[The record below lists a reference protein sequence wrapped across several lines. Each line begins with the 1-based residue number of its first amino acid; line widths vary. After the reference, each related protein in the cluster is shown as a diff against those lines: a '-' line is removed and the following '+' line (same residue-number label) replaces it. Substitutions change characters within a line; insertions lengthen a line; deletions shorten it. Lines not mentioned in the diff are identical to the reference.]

1 VGVVAETKPYGTVL
15 IKAAKIMDYLAENPN
30 HSLLE
35 IAKNTEMTASTTI
48 KILDTLVLIGY
59 VQKNE
64 NKSYRL
70 GSKLIRYANQRLEQ
84 LDLAEITL
92 PYLEKLQASI
102 DETIHLGILSD
113 NEILYI
119 NKLDPKH
126 QTIRMS
132 SKIGITR
139 PLYSS
144 AMGKAVLSTFS
155 DEEFQLYLTTHTLKP
170 YTEHTIT
177 NPLRL
182 AKELE
187 EVQRSGIAFDD
198 EEVELEIFCIG
209 ASIKKDQ
216 QVIGAFSVS
225 MPKYRLNDDSKDKI
239 IQAVLQTKKEIE
251 QVLN

>member
-1 VGVVAETKPYGTVL
+1 MSEAKPYGTVL

-30 HSLLE
+30 HSLQE

-64 NKSYRL
+64 DKSYRL

-92 PYLEKLQASI
+92 PYLEKLQATI
-102 DETIHLGILSD
+102 DETIHLGILND

-119 NKLDPKH
+119 NKLEPKH

-132 SKIGITR
+132 SKVGITR

-144 AMGKAVLSTFS
+144 AMGKAVLAKFS
-155 DEEFQLYLTTHTLKP
+155 DEDFQSYLSDHVLTP
-170 YTEHTIT
+170 YTENTIT

-182 AKELE
+182 VKELD
-187 EVQRSGIAFDD
+187 EVRRSGIAFDD
-198 EEVELEIFCIG
+198 EEMEMDIFCIG
-209 ASIKKDQ
+209 ASLEKEQ
-216 QVIGAFSVS
+216 QIIGAFSVS
-225 MPKYRLNDDSKDKI
+225 MPKYRLNEEAKQMI
-239 IQAVLQTKKEIE
+239 IQAVLQTKDALER
-251 QVLN
+251 VLKGK

>member
-1 VGVVAETKPYGTVL
+1 MVAETKPYGTVL

-225 MPKYRLNDDSKDKI
+225 MPKYRLNDDSKNKI

>member
-1 VGVVAETKPYGTVL
+1 MAETKPYGTVL

-225 MPKYRLNDDSKDKI
+225 MPKYRLNDDSKNKI

>member
-1 VGVVAETKPYGTVL
+1 MGVVAETKPYGTVL

-225 MPKYRLNDDSKDKI
+225 MPKYRLNDDSKNKI

>member
-1 VGVVAETKPYGTVL
+1 MAETKPYGTVL

-225 MPKYRLNDDSKDKI
+225 MPKYRLNDDSKNKI
-239 IQAVLQTKKEIE
+239 IQAVLQTKKK
-251 QVLN
+251 LNKS